1 MRLSDTLW
9 MATSALVGN
18 PVRTLLTLLGIVIG
32 VGCVVSMAA
41 IGAGAEAEVA
51 DQIRSFGANVLLINP
66 GATKENGVSGASGSR
81 RNLTAGDAE
90 AIGQLATVAY
100 VAPVVFG
107 KVQVVAKN
115 RNWSTTVNGT
125 SLSHFAIREWDLS
138 AGRMFSAD
146 EERTAAKVA
155 IIGATTADRLFG
167 TTDPIGQ
174 IVRVLNTPFTVVG
187 LLKPKGTSA
196 AGQDQ
201 DDVVFVPLAAAM
213 TRLIGGANKVNH
225 DAVDYIL
232 AGARS
237 SELMAPAVEDI
248 GDLLRHRHQRVG
260 RGDDFTVTTAAA
272 ALAAAQ
278 SSTRTVA
285 LLLGSVA
292 AISLIVGG
300 ISIMNIMLVCVTER
314 TSEIGLRLAIGARPR
329 DIRRQF
335 MVEAAALSTAGGL
348 VGVALGSASAWLV
361 ARTFGW
367 PILIQPVTVAA
378 AIVLAAGF
386 GVTFG
391 WYPARRASALQPV
404 QALRRA

>member
-1 MRLSDTLW
+1 MRLSDTLS
-9 MATSALVGN
+9 MATTALVGN
-18 PVRTLLTLLGIVIG
+18 PVRTLLTLLGILIG

-41 IGAGAEAEVA
+41 IGAGAQAQVA
-51 DQIRSFGANVLLINP
+51 DQIRSFGTNVLLINP
-66 GATKENGVSGASGSR
+66 GATKESGVSSASGSR
-81 RNLTAGDAE
+81 RNLTVDDAD
-90 AIGQLATVAY
+90 AIGQLDTVAF
-100 VAPVVFG
+100 VAPVVRG
-107 KVQVVAKN
+107 IVQVVAKS
-115 RNWSTTVNGT
+115 RNWSTNINGT
-125 SLSHFAIREWDLS
+125 LVSHFAIREWDLT

-146 EERTAAKVA
+146 EERTAAKAA
-155 IIGATTADRLFG
+155 IIGATAAERLFG
-167 TTDPIGQ
+167 ATDPIGQ
-174 IVRVLNTPFTVVG
+174 IVRILNTPFTVVG
-187 LLKPKGTSA
+187 LLKPKGMSPE
-196 AGQDQ
+196 GKDQ
-201 DDVVFVPLAAAM
+201 DDVIFVPITAAM

-248 GDLLRHRHQRVG
+248 EDLLRRRHQRVG
-260 RGDDFTVTTAAA
+260 RDDDFTVTTAAA

-329 DIRRQF
+329 DIRHQF
-335 MVEAAALSTAGGL
+335 LVEAAALSTAGGL
-348 VGVALGSASAWLV
+348 AGVAVGSASAWLV

-367 PILIQPVTVAA
+367 QVLIEPATVVAA
-378 AIVLAAGF
+378 TVLAAGF

-391 WYPARRASALQPV
+391 WYPARRAAALQPV
-404 QALRRA
+404 QALRRE

>member
-1 MRLSDTLW
+1 MRLSDTLS
-9 MATSALVGN
+9 MATTALVGN
-18 PVRTLLTLLGIVIG
+18 PVRTLLTLLGILIG

-41 IGAGAEAEVA
+41 IGAGAQAQVA
-51 DQIRSFGANVLLINP
+51 DQIRSFGTNVLLINP
-66 GATKENGVSGASGSR
+66 GATKENGVSSASGSR
-81 RNLTAGDAE
+81 RTLTVDDAD
-90 AIGQLATVAY
+90 AIGQLDTIAFA
-100 VAPVVFG
+100 APGVRG
-107 KVQVVAKN
+107 TVQVVAKS
-115 RNWSTTVNGT
+115 RNWSTNINGT
-125 SLSHFAIREWDLS
+125 SANYFAIREWEFT

-155 IIGATTADRLFG
+155 IIGATAAERLFG
-167 TTDPIGQ
+167 ATDPIGQ
-174 IVRVLNTPFTVVG
+174 IVRILNTPFTIVG
-187 LLKPKGTSA
+187 LLKPKGMSPE
-196 AGQDQ
+196 GRDQ
-201 DDVVFVPLAAAM
+201 DDVIVVPITAAM

-237 SELMAPAVEDI
+237 SELMASAVGDI
-248 GDLLRHRHQRVG
+248 GDLLRRRHQRGG
-260 RGDDFTVTTAAA
+260 RDDDFTVTTAAA

-335 MVEAAALSTAGGL
+335 LVEAAALSTAGGL
-348 VGVALGSASAWLV
+348 AGVALGSASAWLV

-367 PILIQPVTVAA
+367 PILIQPATIVAA
-378 AIVLAAGF
+378 IALATGF
-386 GVTFG
+386 GVAFG
-391 WYPARRASALQPV
+391 WYPARRAATLQPV
-404 QALRRA
+404 QALRRG

>member
-1 MRLSDTLW
+1 MRLSDTLS
-9 MATSALVGN
+9 MATTALVGN
-18 PVRTLLTLLGIVIG
+18 PVRTLLTLLGILIG

-41 IGAGAEAEVA
+41 IGAGAQAQVA
-51 DQIRSFGANVLLINP
+51 DQIRSFGTNVLLINP
-66 GATKENGVSGASGSR
+66 GATKENGVSSASGSR
-81 RNLTAGDAE
+81 RNLTIDDAD
-90 AIGQLATVAY
+90 AIGQLDTVAF
-100 VAPVVFG
+100 VAPVVRG
-107 KVQVVAKN
+107 IVQVVAKS
-115 RNWSTTVNGT
+115 RNWSTNINGT
-125 SLSHFAIREWDLS
+125 SVSHFAIREWDLTS
-138 AGRMFSAD
+138 GRMFSAD

-155 IIGATTADRLFG
+155 IIGATAAERLFG
-167 TTDPIGQ
+167 ATDPMGQ
-174 IVRVLNTPFTVVG
+174 IVRILNTPFTVVG
-187 LLKPKGTSA
+187 LLKPKGMSPE
-196 AGQDQ
+196 GRDQ
-201 DDVVFVPLAAAM
+201 DDVIFVPITAAM

-248 GDLLRHRHQRVG
+248 GDLLRKRHQRVG
-260 RGDDFTVTTAAA
+260 RDDDFTVTTAAA

-335 MVEAAALSTAGGL
+335 LVEAAALSTAGGL
-348 VGVALGSASAWLV
+348 AGVIVGSASAWLV

-367 PILIQPVTVAA
+367 QVLVEPVTVIA
-378 AIVLAAGF
+378 AIVLAAIF

-391 WYPARRASALQPV
+391 WYPARRAAALQPV
-404 QALRRA
+404 QALSRG

>member
-1 MRLSDTLW
+1 MRLSDTLS
-9 MATSALVGN
+9 MATTALVGN
-18 PVRTLLTLLGIVIG
+18 PVRTLLTLLGILIG

-41 IGAGAEAEVA
+41 IGAGAQAQVA
-51 DQIRSFGANVLLINP
+51 DQIRSFGTNVLLVNP
-66 GATKENGVSGASGSR
+66 GATKENGVSSASGSR
-81 RNLTAGDAE
+81 RTLTVDDAN
-90 AIGQLATVAY
+90 AIGQLDTVAFA
-100 VAPVVFG
+100 APGVRGV
-107 KVQVVAKN
+107 VQVVARS
-115 RNWSTTVNGT
+115 RNWSTNINGT
-125 SLSHFAIREWDLS
+125 SVSYFAIREWEFT

-155 IIGATTADRLFG
+155 IIGATAAERLFG
-167 TTDPIGQ
+167 ATDPIGQ
-174 IVRVLNTPFTVVG
+174 IVRIMNTPFTVVG
-187 LLKPKGTSA
+187 LLKPKGMSPE
-196 AGQDQ
+196 GRDQ
-201 DDVVFVPLAAAM
+201 DDVIVVPIMAAM

-237 SELMAPAVEDI
+237 GELMASAVEDI
-248 GDLLRHRHQRVG
+248 GDLLRQRHLRIG
-260 RGDDFTVTTAAA
+260 RDDDFTVTTAAA

-335 MVEAAALSTAGGL
+335 LVEAAALSTAGGL
-348 VGVALGSASAWLV
+348 AGVAVGSASAWLV

-367 PILIQPVTVAA
+367 PVLIQPATIIA
-378 AIVLAAGF
+378 AILLAAGF
-386 GVTFG
+386 GITFG
-391 WYPARRASALQPV
+391 WYPARRAATLQPV
-404 QALRRA
+404 QALRRG